1 MQSEFALAYA
11 MTVHKSQG
19 SEFKA
24 VVVAFDTGWKQ
35 LQQRNLLYTA
45 VTRSKNECRIVGNMD
60 AVDMA
65 IDTNDIENRNS
76 LLKNRLQ
83 HYNNE
88 KYLDIHMT
96 NFGTSGTD
104 CFTE

>member
-1 MQSEFALAYA
+1 
-11 MTVHKSQG
+11 
-19 SEFKA
+19 
-24 VVVAFDTGWKQ
+24 
-35 LQQRNLLYTA
+35 
-45 VTRSKNECRIVGNMD
+45 MD
-60 AVDMA
+60 AVDVA

-104 CFTE
+104 CFAE